1 MEQESNMRGT
11 EMTEY
16 VFEVKGKVTV
26 TLHGRDTEDNY
37 QKAIDAA
44 IRQVVREID
53 HDWFDYVTAEEYTDY
68 DSEYRAEKEAV

>member
-1 MEQESNMRGT
+1 MEQEGRMRGT

-26 TLHGRDTEDNY
+26 TLHGKDTEDNY

-53 HDWFDYVTAEEYTDY
+53 HDWLDYVTAEEYTDY
-68 DSEYRAEKEAV
+68 EAEKEAV